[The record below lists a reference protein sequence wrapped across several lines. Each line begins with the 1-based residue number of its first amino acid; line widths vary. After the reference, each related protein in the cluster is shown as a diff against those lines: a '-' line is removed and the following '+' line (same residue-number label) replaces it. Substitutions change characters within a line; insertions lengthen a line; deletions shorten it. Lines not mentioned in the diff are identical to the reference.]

1 MARTDDDA
9 RKPSFTVNDRRWWLD
24 ERDDAAEPEQVD
36 PAKPTYVEQ
45 LEEQLAEQGK
55 RLTELQQAH
64 KQVRE
69 EMSLVRTRL
78 ERDQERRLAVEKAR
92 LAEPFVEVVDNLER
106 LLLACDQQGRN
117 DPLHQ
122 GAELVLRQLHERLAG
137 LGLEPIAAA
146 GAAFDP
152 NLMEAMATAKV
163 EPEREGQ
170 VLDVIRSGYRL
181 GERVVRPAGVRVG
194 VARSD

>member
-45 LEEQLAEQGK
+45 LEEQLAEQGE

-137 LGLEPIAAA
+137 LGLEPIAAE

-152 NLMEAMATAKV
+152 NLMEAMATAQV

>member
-1 MARTDDDA
+1 MARTDDDPG
-9 RKPSFTVNDRRWWLD
+9 KPSFTVNDRRWWLD

-45 LEEQLAEQGK
+45 LEEQLAEQDK
-55 RLTELQQAH
+55 RLAELQQAH

-92 LAEPFVEVVDNLER
+92 LAEPFVEVIDNLDR
-106 LLLACDQQGRN
+106 LLQACDQQGRN

-137 LGLEPIAAA
+137 LGLEPIAAD

-152 NLMEAMATAKV
+152 NLMEAMATAEV
-163 EPEREGQ
+163 EPEREGR
-170 VLDVIRSGYRL
+170 VLDVIRPGYLL

-194 VARSD
+194 VARKD